1 MTTPAQRAYIGL
13 GSNLENPRVQVETA
27 LDELNQLPGT
37 RLLAASS
44 LYQSRPLGPPQ
55 PDFINAVAELETTLS
70 ALALL
75 DQLQALEQR
84 HQRVRRERWGP
95 RTLDLDLLLYG
106 DCGIDHPRLQVPHPE
121 LARRNFVLYPLAE
134 LAPELTLPTGTPL
147 AALLAQV
154 SRDGLRP
161 LASSTSHT
169 GQ

>member
-1 MTTPAQRAYIGL
+1 MTTPGQRTYIGL
-13 GSNLENPRVQVETA
+13 GSNLENPRNQVEAA
-27 LDELNQLPGT
+27 LEELNQLPGT

-44 LYQSRPLGPPQ
+44 LYQSKPLGPPQ
-55 PDFINAVAELETTLS
+55 PDFINAVALLETTLP

-75 DQLQALEQR
+75 DQLQGLEQR
-84 HQRVRRERWGP
+84 HQRVRREHWGP

-106 DCGIDHPRLQVPHPE
+106 DESVDHPRLQVPHPE
-121 LARRNFVLYPLAE
+121 LTKRNFVLYPLAE

-154 SRDGLRP
+154 SRDGLQP
-161 LASSTSHT
+161 LASSPSRT